1 MHDSVNYFFVNTC
14 HCPSKVNGICQQIFR
29 NRRIEIH
36 NVEFSERALFLFFF
50 FLNHDSS
57 MALLT
62 FLFTSSI

>member
-14 HCPSKVNGICQQIFR
+14 DCPSKVNGICQQIFR

-36 NVEFSERALFLFFF
+36 NVEFSEGALFLIFFS
-50 FLNHDSS
+50 LNHDPF
-57 MALLT
+57 MAVLT